1 MDKAAG
7 RLEASEFPGTIGLL
21 YAYILLSW
29 LPSDGNAPGGKYA
42 RSVFLLSSSLS
53 SVFWPGIPLLFSA
66 FHHCTRPQ
74 QAEHA
79 GNLPVELLSGMDV
92 YRMDCR
98 SGLGRKGRRSVRHS
112 AVSFL
117 FPAKVPLLHI
127 ASRIIFGK
135 SAPLSLTI

>member
-7 RLEASEFPGTIGLL
+7 RLGASEFPGTIGLL

-117 FPAKVPLLHI
+117 FPRKCLFCTLQAELFSGNP
-127 ASRIIFGK
+127 
-135 SAPLSLTI
+135 APLSLTI